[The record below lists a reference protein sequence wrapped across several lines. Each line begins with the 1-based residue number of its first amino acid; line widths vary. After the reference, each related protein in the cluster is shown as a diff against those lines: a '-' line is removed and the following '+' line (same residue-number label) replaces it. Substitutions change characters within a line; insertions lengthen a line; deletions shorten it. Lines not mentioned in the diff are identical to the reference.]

1 MAKPVFRQYRQHET
15 MVLPP
20 GPDDFIDENHPCRI
34 VSNTYLYGKSCGQDN
49 FKIIILGDVQVQVG
63 REVELNCLA
72 KNCLLFD
79 ENEKR
84 IYAREEDIP
93 TNL

>member
-34 VSNTYLYGKSCGQDN
+34 VSYGKSCGQDN
-49 FKIIILGDVQVQVG
+49 FKIIIPGDVQVQVG

-72 KNCLLFD
+72 KNSRL
-79 ENEKR
+79 
-84 IYAREEDIP
+84 
-93 TNL
+93 